1 MSDIGDHLI
10 YALCLLGPALMVA
23 LACLLPI
30 NMLVLIVTVLTTW
43 ACASVPIGVLVG
55 YCALGEE

>member
-1 MSDIGDHLI
+1 MSDTGDHLFR
-10 YALCLLGPALMVA
+10 ALCLLGSAVTVA

-30 NMLVLIVTVLTTW
+30 NMLVPIVTALTAW